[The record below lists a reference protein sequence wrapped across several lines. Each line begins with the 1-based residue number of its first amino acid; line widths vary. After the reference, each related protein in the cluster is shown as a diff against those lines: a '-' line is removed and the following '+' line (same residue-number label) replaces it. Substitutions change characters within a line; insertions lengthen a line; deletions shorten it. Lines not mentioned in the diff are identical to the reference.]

1 MLLLEAHIRG
11 FGKLAQRQVRFARG
25 VQIVVGD
32 NESGKST
39 LQKFLLAML
48 FGLKREDRRRRE
60 YLPDHELCKPWN
72 GGAYGGRIVY
82 ELANGACFEV
92 QRNFERKDESVR
104 VLDAVSGRDVTAEF
118 PLDERRERPFM
129 QRQIQLS
136 RQLFEA
142 TTALGQLAGRP
153 AGEGVGALRQRI
165 QGLLDSGDE
174 NLSAQAALQLLS
186 QLEERLGSER
196 TPTRGIGLL
205 LRQRRALQ
213 DDRESAERRH
223 AEILDLH
230 ARRDV
235 AAQTYAAHALA
246 WEERRRRE
254 LEGERDLLQRRIQRF
269 ESLDGEFHALQQ
281 QLQDYADVADVDP
294 ADDAPARER
303 AAAIAAL
310 TAQVGERA
318 SARAAREQ
326 RAHELETCATSL
338 ATALG
343 GMDRE
348 HVQKLQHDAARAW
361 EFVGRVREARARQA
375 EEQRRNRAIVD
386 QLRRHHGRDWTRDEF
401 LGELGS
407 QRTLADGEAAQVL
420 QAHATGAV
428 QDAGRRR
435 RALWMQAVGAIGV
448 VAACVVLARRD
459 PGGWSP
465 LLCWGGVAA
474 VSGAAAWTLLVAIG
488 RLVGA
493 RDLARSLS
501 ARAEQAGLGQA
512 AAAEWLAAVLERNR
526 VDNVEALE
534 RARRDY
540 ETLRAQAER
549 ISMTGGHEI
558 QQLEVELAALATTMH
573 RSVRDC
579 DLAAVHALAARLVGA
594 AREVLPYAEEGQS
607 GGVAADDP
615 AELRRLVADLHLLP
629 ELRRAVAW
637 LERVREE
644 HATRLRQDEG
654 ENRALEDL
662 CARVDGE
669 RAGLEAILRRN
680 GASDLADF
688 ANRMRRARERERLLA
703 TRLPLQR
710 EQDGVL
716 AGERVAALRLRL
728 LHLDPASPEPTTETA
743 RAAAV
748 MGPGT
753 SLEELSR
760 AKDVLAAE
768 RAQID
773 ERLAAR
779 EQEARL
785 PAAIELELQ
794 EVEAQ
799 LECARRRAASMR
811 LAVETLQEVA
821 TTVHR
826 EVAPRMN
833 ARVGQLFAQL
843 TRAAHGDVRLDEDLT
858 PRVRM
863 DGDAVFGVESLSGG
877 AADQL
882 YFAVRLT
889 AGEVLARRGEHLPL
903 LLDDPFVQYDP
914 DRLQAALDLVTEL
927 AREHQVVFLTCEDV
941 QASAL
946 SARLR
951 DRGILHDILRL

>member
-11 FGKLAQRQVRFARG
+11 FGKLAQLQLRFARG

-60 YLPDHELCKPWN
+60 YLPDYERCKPWN
-72 GGAYGGRIVY
+72 GGAYGGRLVY
-82 ELANGACFEV
+82 ELASGASFEV
-92 QRNFERKDESVR
+92 QRNFERKDESVA
-104 VLDAVSGRDVTAEF
+104 VLDAVSGRDLTAEF
-118 PLDERRERPFM
+118 PLDERKERPFM

-153 AGEGVGALRQRI
+153 AAEGVGALRQRI

-205 LRQRRALQ
+205 LRQRRTLL
-213 DDRESAERRH
+213 DERESAARRQ

-230 ARRDV
+230 ARREV
-235 AAQTYAAHALA
+235 AAQTYAAHARA

-254 LEGERDLLQRRIQRF
+254 LDGERDLLQRRIQRF
-269 ESLDGEFHALQQ
+269 EKLDGEFHALQQ
-281 QLQDYADVADVDP
+281 QLSGYDDVADVDL

-303 AAAIAAL
+303 ASAIAAL
-310 TAQVGERA
+310 KAQADEREAVRRTRLVRAEELESCA
-318 SARAAREQ
+318 SA
-326 RAHELETCATSL
+326 L
-338 ATALG
+338 AGALG
-343 GMDRE
+343 GMDPERL
-348 HVQKLQHDAARAW
+348 QKLQQDAARAW

-375 EEQRRNRAIVD
+375 DEQRRNRALVD

-401 LGELGS
+401 LGELSS
-407 QRTLADGEAAQVL
+407 QRGLAHGETAQGL
-420 QAHATGAV
+420 NTSATQAWR
-428 QDAGRRR
+428 DARRR
-435 RALWMQAVGAIGV
+435 RG
-448 VAACVVLARRD
+448 VLAILALGATAAVAGCVFLARQN
-459 PGGWSP
+459 PAGWSP
-465 LLCWGGVAA
+465 LLSWGGVAA
-474 VSGAAAWTLLVAIG
+474 VSAVAAWTLLVA
-488 RLVGA
+488 VGGWVAA
-493 RDLARSLS
+493 RDLARSLQ
-501 ARAEQAGLGQA
+501 ARAEQAALGQS
-512 AAAEWLAAVLERNR
+512 AAAEWLTAVLQRNH
-526 VDNVEALE
+526 VEDVEALE

-549 ISMTGGHEI
+549 ISSTGGREI
-558 QQLEVELAALATTMH
+558 QHLEAQLEALGSTMH
-573 RSVRDC
+573 ALMRDC
-579 DLAAVHALAARLVGA
+579 DLDAVHALAARATGA
-594 AREVLPYAEEGQS
+594 AREALPYAEEEQAEGT
-607 GGVAADDP
+607 GADDL
-615 AELRRLVADLHLLP
+615 ADLRRLITDLQLLP
-629 ELRRAVAW
+629 QLRRAVAW
-637 LERVREE
+637 LERVRAE
-644 HATRLRQDEG
+644 HTSLQQHDER
-654 ENRALEDL
+654 ENRALEEL
-662 CARVDGE
+662 HARLEGE
-669 RAGLEAILRRN
+669 RAGLAAILRRN

-688 ANRMRRARERERLLA
+688 AERIRRARERERLFA
-703 TRLPLQR
+703 TRLPMQR

-716 AGERVAALRLRL
+716 AGEHVTALRERL
-728 LHLDPASPEPTTETA
+728 SQLDPAPPVPAVETVV
-743 RAAAV
+743 AV
-748 MGPGT
+748 AWPGQ

-760 AKDVLAAE
+760 AKDGLAAE

-779 EQEARL
+779 EQEGRL
-785 PAAIELELQ
+785 PAEIELELQ
-794 EVEAQ
+794 EVEMQ
-799 LECARRRAASMR
+799 IEGARRGAAAMR
-811 LAVETLQEVA
+811 LAMETLQEVA
-821 TTVHR
+821 TTLHR

-843 TRAAHGDVRLDEDLT
+843 TRSAHGDVLLSEDLT

-863 DGDAVFGVESLSGG
+863 DGDALCGVESLSGG

-914 DRLQAALDLVTEL
+914 ERLQAALDLVTEL
-927 AREHQVVFLTCEDV
+927 AREHQVLFLTCEEV
-941 QASAL
+941 QAEAL
-946 SARLR
+946 STRLR
-951 DRGILHDILRL
+951 KHGILHDILRL